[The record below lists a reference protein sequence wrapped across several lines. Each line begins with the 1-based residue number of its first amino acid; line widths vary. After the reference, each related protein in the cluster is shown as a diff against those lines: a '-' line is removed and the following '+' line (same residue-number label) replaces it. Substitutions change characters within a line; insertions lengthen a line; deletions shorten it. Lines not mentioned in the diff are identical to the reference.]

1 MNDMVLV
8 FNVIAHTSHT
18 PYVKLIDFQPGGELK
33 YGGVEAPSTLV
44 ETINYHVVK
53 GGNGE

>member
-18 PYVKLIDFQPGGELK
+18 PYVKLIDFKPGGELK